1 MLKDKVILL
10 NQTKEFKRY
19 RDADIAKLLKLIVLD
34 GETDLKCI
42 ASKMLITQ
50 KVIEKYLSSK
60 EILLQYLNDDEY
72 NEFLEYYS
80 KLTNFLSE
88 IKVERKQ
95 EPKRVEKK
103 EETERLVKNIVS
115 DIMYTRL
122 SKEQILI
129 RNCISDTIYDRI
141 INNEELLES
150 IFGKGF
156 CQVLRNRIK
165 QKSIMRASVPRNM
178 YLVEEREDLSIV
190 KDDIIYINEF
200 DFKRMKIVSCYISN
214 DFDIELVSKEKN
226 LMPISIINSLLSEK
240 NKEILKTHVYE
251 LVQKLA
257 NLEKILLTG
266 VNQERKEIVSAVI
279 MSLEKNN
286 YDISMVSQELQMP
299 IALIKNCLKQP
310 FITIIYS
317 KEQIEQIKEILN
329 SEELRKPKGM

>member
-103 EETERLVKNIVS
+103 EET
-115 DIMYTRL
+115 
-122 SKEQILI
+122 
-129 RNCISDTIYDRI
+129 
-141 INNEELLES
+141 
-150 IFGKGF
+150 
-156 CQVLRNRIK
+156 
-165 QKSIMRASVPRNM
+165 
-178 YLVEEREDLSIV
+178 
-190 KDDIIYINEF
+190 
-200 DFKRMKIVSCYISN
+200 
-214 DFDIELVSKEKN
+214 
-226 LMPISIINSLLSEK
+226 
-240 NKEILKTHVYE
+240 
-251 LVQKLA
+251 
-257 NLEKILLTG
+257 
-266 VNQERKEIVSAVI
+266 
-279 MSLEKNN
+279 
-286 YDISMVSQELQMP
+286 
-299 IALIKNCLKQP
+299 
-310 FITIIYS
+310 
-317 KEQIEQIKEILN
+317 
-329 SEELRKPKGM
+329 